1 MLSIKFLRVSLWHMS
16 ICTGLVIAVAFH
28 EIDGIPDTKTCT
40 KSNHECLKYA
50 YC

>member
-1 MLSIKFLRVSLWHMS
+1 MS

-40 KSNHECLKYA
+40 KSNHEYLKEA
-50 YC
+50 YYRVETSNKFLL